1 MSPKRRRE
9 MIDKKHS
16 RLSIRR
22 QCQVLDL
29 GRSTYYYRPQGESE
43 FNLELMKKIDEL
55 FLECPFYGSRQIR
68 TSLRDLGYGVGRKR
82 VQRLMRKMGLMAIY
96 HKPKTSQPHPD
107 HKVYPYL
114 LGNLEIN
121 RPNQVWCSDIT
132 YIPMRRGFM
141 YLVAIMDWHTRAVL
155 SFRLSNTMEADF
167 CVAALNEALSR
178 YEAPEIFNTDQGS
191 QFTSREFTQAL
202 KDTGAKI
209 SMDGRGR
216 WLDNVMIERLWRSL
230 KYECVY
236 LREDETV
243 SQLRGSLRWWFDLY
257 NYRRPH
263 SALDGEKPMIEY
275 QKTLKPEGVPPLACQ
290 RKAA

>member
-1 MSPKRRRE
+1 MSIERRRG
-9 MIDKKHS
+9 MVDRTHS
-16 RLSIRR
+16 ELSIRR
-22 QCQVLDL
+22 QCQILSMR
-29 GRSTYYYRPQGESE
+29 RSSYYYKPVGESPC
-43 FNLELMKKIDEL
+43 NLELMKKIDEL

-96 HKPKTSQPHPD
+96 RKPKTSQPHPD

-114 LGNLEIN
+114 LRNLAID

-132 YIPMRRGFM
+132 YIPMRRGYM
-141 YLVAIMDWHTRAVL
+141 YLVVIMDWHTRAVL
-155 SFRLSNTMEADF
+155 SWRLSNTMDADF
-167 CVAALNEALSR
+167 CVDALNEALSR
-178 YEAPEIFNTDQGS
+178 YGVPEIFNTDQGS
-191 QFTSREFTQAL
+191 QFTSREFTKGV
-202 KDTGAKI
+202 KDAGARI
-209 SMDGRGR
+209 SMDSRGR

-236 LREDETV
+236 LREDETL
-243 SQLRGSLRWWFDLY
+243 SQLRGLLRWWFDLY

-263 SALDGEKPMIEY
+263 SALDGKKPMIEY
-275 QKTLKPEGVPPLACQ
+275 QKAFKPEGVPPLACQ

>member
-9 MIDKKHS
+9 MIDKNHS